1 MIIKLRIFVDL
12 AIYLFIYFYYMKDIK
27 CPSCG
32 KTFRIDPSS
41 FDEILSQIKNE
52 EFSNQVNER
61 IKLAEEEKLKEIQLA
76 KKQLQ
81 LKTVIDKQDMERTI
95 IELKSKLD
103 SADKDKT
110 IAINEFKLSNENKIR
125 SLNNEID
132 KLNKDLSNQAKL
144 EKLLREK
151 EIINAVNHIE
161 KEKTELKLSIEKIK
175 QEKLNNEKEIENRY
189 EEIIKERDLKISD
202 LRDMHLKLST
212 KMQGETLEKHCENE
226 FNKLRSTGFQTSIF
240 EKDNDISTGSKGDYI
255 FKEYDTNNIEIIS
268 IMFEMKNES
277 STTANKRKN
286 EDFFKELDKDRN
298 EKSCEY
304 AVLVSLLEQDSDL
317 YNSGIVDVSH
327 RYPKMYVIRP
337 QFFIP
342 IISLLR
348 NASLNS
354 LKYKRELE
362 IEKAKKVDITNFENT
377 LNQFKNAVGNNVR
390 LASDRFKEAISG
402 IDKTIKQLEKTK
414 EALLLSEQH
423 LQRANTKSQDLSVK
437 KLTYNNP
444 TMRKEFKNLDE
455 T

>member
-1 MIIKLRIFVDL
+1 
-12 AIYLFIYFYYMKDIK
+12 MKDIR

-32 KTFRIDPSS
+32 KTFKIDPSN
-41 FDEILSQIKNE
+41 FDEILLQIKNE
-52 EFSNQVNER
+52 EFTNQVNER
-61 IKLAEEEKLKEIQLA
+61 IKFIEEEKSKEYELA
-76 KKQLQ
+76 KKQIQ
-81 LKTVIDKQDMERTI
+81 LKMVIEKKDMEKKI
-95 IELKSKLD
+95 IDLEAKLD
-103 SADKDKT
+103 SADKDKR
-110 IAINEFKLSNENKIR
+110 IAINEFKLLNENKIK
-125 SLNNEID
+125 SLKNEVE
-132 KLNKDLSNQAKL
+132 KLNSDLTNQAKL

-151 EIINAVNHIE
+151 EIINAINHIE
-161 KEKTELKLSIEKIK
+161 KEKSELKLSIEKIK
-175 QEKLNNEKEIENRY
+175 QEKLNNEKIIENRY
-189 EEIIKERDLKISD
+189 LEIIKERDLKISD
-202 LRDMHLKLST
+202 LRDMQLKLST

-255 FKEYDTNNIEIIS
+255 FREFDNNNVEIIS
-268 IMFEMKNES
+268 IMFEMKNENS
-277 STTANKRKN
+277 ATTYKRKN
-286 EDFFKELDKDRN
+286 EDFFKELDKDRK

-348 NASLNS
+348 NASLKS

-362 IEKAKKVDITNFENT
+362 IEKAKKIDITNFENT

-390 LASDRFKEAISG
+390 LASDRFKDAISG

-444 TMRKEFKNLDE
+444 TMINEFKSLK
-455 T
+455 

>member
-1 MIIKLRIFVDL
+1 
-12 AIYLFIYFYYMKDIK
+12 MKDIR

-32 KTFRIDPSS
+32 KTFKIDPSS

-61 IKLAEEEKLKEIQLA
+61 IKFVEEEKSKEIELA
-76 KKQLQ
+76 KRQMQ
-81 LKTVIDKQDMERTI
+81 LKMVIEKKDMEKKI
-95 IELKSKLD
+95 IDLESKLD
-103 SADKDKT
+103 SADKDKR
-110 IAINEFKLSNENKIR
+110 IAINEFKLSTDHKIK

-132 KLNKDLSNQAKL
+132 KLNNDLSNQAKL

-151 EIINAVNHIE
+151 EIINATNNIE
-161 KEKTELKLSIEKIK
+161 KEKNELKLSIEKIK
-175 QEKLNNEKEIENRY
+175 QEKFKNEKVIENRY
-189 EEIIKERDLKISD
+189 LEIIKERDLKISD

-255 FKEYDTNNIEIIS
+255 FREYSSENIEIIS
-268 IMFEMKNES
+268 IMFEMKNEN
-277 STTANKRKN
+277 STTTNKRRN

-348 NASLNS
+348 NASLKS
-354 LKYKRELE
+354 IKYKRELE
-362 IEKAKKVDITNFENT
+362 LEKAKKIDITNFENT

-390 LASDRFKEAISG
+390 LASDRFKEAITG

-444 TMRKEFKNLDE
+444 TMKNEFKNLEE
-455 T
+455 TEY

>member
-1 MIIKLRIFVDL
+1 
-12 AIYLFIYFYYMKDIK
+12 MKDIR

-32 KTFRIDPSS
+32 KTFKIDPSS
-41 FDEILSQIKNE
+41 FDEILSQIKND

-61 IKLAEEEKLKEIQLA
+61 IKFVEDEKKKEMELA
-76 KKQLQ
+76 KKQMQ
-81 LKTVIDKQDMERTI
+81 LKMVIEKKDMEKKI
-95 IELKSKLD
+95 IDLESKLD
-103 SADKDKT
+103 TADKDKRL
-110 IAINEFKLSNENKIR
+110 AINEFKLSTDNKIK
-125 SLNNEID
+125 SLNNEIE
-132 KLNKDLSNQAKL
+132 KLNNDLCNQAKL

-151 EIINAVNHIE
+151 EIINAINDIE

-175 QEKLNNEKEIENRY
+175 QEKLNNEKEMENRY
-189 EEIIKERDLKISD
+189 LEIIKERDLKILD

-255 FKEYDTNNIEIIS
+255 FREFDNENIEIIS
-268 IMFEMKNES
+268 IMFEMKNEN
-277 STTANKRKN
+277 STTTNKRRN

-317 YNSGIVDVSH
+317 YNTGIVDVSH

-348 NASLNS
+348 NASLKS
-354 LKYKRELE
+354 LKYKKELE

-377 LNQFKNAVGNNVR
+377 LSQFKNAVGNNVR

-423 LQRANTKSQDLSVK
+423 LQRANTKSQDLTVK

-444 TMRKEFKNLDE
+444 TMRKEFKNLEE
-455 T
+455 TEY

>member
-1 MIIKLRIFVDL
+1 
-12 AIYLFIYFYYMKDIK
+12 MKDIK

-151 EIINAVNHIE
+151 EIINAVNHFE
-161 KEKTELKLSIEKIK
+161 KEKIELKLSIEKIK

-402 IDKTIKQLEKTK
+402 IDKTIKHLEKTK

-444 TMRKEFKNLDE
+444 TMKKEFKNLDE

>member
-1 MIIKLRIFVDL
+1 
-12 AIYLFIYFYYMKDIK
+12 MKDIK

-61 IKLAEEEKLKEIQLA
+61 IKLVEEEKLKEIQLA

-81 LKTVIDKQDMERTI
+81 LKTVIDKQDMEKTI

-175 QEKLNNEKEIENRY
+175 QEQLNNEKEIENRY